1 MNLFGVAIVLL
12 VVAGTLVLLAGDE
25 RTRARKAREQ
35 RAELR
40 KSDVD
45 ESAARRRSGRRQS
58 PR

>member
-12 VVAGTLVLLAGDE
+12 VAAGTFLILAADE

-40 KSDVD
+40 KAGVH
-45 ESAARRRSGRRQS
+45 ARRRGG
-58 PR
+58 